1 MKTLALLIALSM
13 TGCAVMPDSTRL
25 ELEHVSHP
33 LAGWPVSA
41 NNTEDGLTQVNV
53 IGHWQSGRVY
63 VETRPWLQLAGRRT
77 AGLLRSRPH
86 LHRPHRCVALE
97 SVTALR
103 AWAARA

>member
-13 TGCAVMPDSTRL
+13 TGCAVMPNSTRL

-41 NNTEDGLTQVNV
+41 NNTEDGLSQVNL

-63 VETRPWLQLAGRRT
+63 VEQGLGYNLQGENGGGFYGPELTYTGRI
-77 AGLLRSRPH
+77 GVLLWNR
-86 LHRPHRCVALE
+86 
-97 SVTALR
+97 
-103 AWAARA
+103 

>member
-41 NNTEDGLTQVNV
+41 ADTEDALTQLNV
-53 IGHWQSGRVY
+53 IGHWQSGNVY
-63 VETRPWLQLAGRRT
+63 VENGLGYNLQGENGGGFYGPGFTYTGRI
-77 AGLLRSRPH
+77 GVKFWSR
-86 LHRPHRCVALE
+86 
-97 SVTALR
+97 
-103 AWAARA
+103 

>member
-13 TGCAVMPDSTRL
+13 TGCAVIPDSTRL

-41 NNTEDGLTQVNV
+41 NNTEDGLSQVNL

-63 VETRPWLQLAGRRT
+63 VEQGLGYNLQGENGGGFYGPELTYTGRIGVMLWNR
-77 AGLLRSRPH
+77 
-86 LHRPHRCVALE
+86 
-97 SVTALR
+97 
-103 AWAARA
+103 

>member
-13 TGCAVMPDSTRL
+13 TGCAVMPNSTRL

-41 NNTEDGLTQVNV
+41 NNTEDGLSQVNL

-63 VETRPWLQLAGRRT
+63 VEQGLGYNLQGENGGGFYGPELTYTGRIGVMLWNR
-77 AGLLRSRPH
+77 
-86 LHRPHRCVALE
+86 
-97 SVTALR
+97 
-103 AWAARA
+103 

>member
-41 NNTEDGLTQVNV
+41 NNTEDGLSQVNL

-63 VETRPWLQLAGRRT
+63 VEQGLGYNLQGENGGGFYGPELTYTGRI
-77 AGLLRSRPH
+77 GVMLWSR
-86 LHRPHRCVALE
+86 
-97 SVTALR
+97 
-103 AWAARA
+103 

>member
-41 NNTEDGLTQVNV
+41 ANTEDGLSQVNL
-53 IGHWQSGRVY
+53 IGQWQSGNVY
-63 VETRPWLQLAGRRT
+63 VENGLGYNLQGANGGGFYGPELTYTGRIGVKFWNR
-77 AGLLRSRPH
+77 
-86 LHRPHRCVALE
+86 
-97 SVTALR
+97 
-103 AWAARA
+103 

>member
-13 TGCAVMPDSTRL
+13 TACSVMPTSARM

-41 NNTEDGLTQVNV
+41 NNTEDGLSQLNV

-63 VETRPWLQLAGRRT
+63 VEQGLGYNLQGENGGGFYGPGLTYTGRI
-77 AGLLRSRPH
+77 GVQFWSR
-86 LHRPHRCVALE
+86 
-97 SVTALR
+97 
-103 AWAARA
+103 

>member
-41 NNTEDGLTQVNV
+41 ANTEDALTQVNV
-53 IGHWQSGRVY
+53 IGHWQSGRIY
-63 VETRPWLQLAGRRT
+63 VENGLGYNLQGADGAGFKGP
-77 AGLLRSRPH
+77 GLTYTGRVGVLLWNR
-86 LHRPHRCVALE
+86 
-97 SVTALR
+97 
-103 AWAARA
+103 

>member
-41 NNTEDGLTQVNV
+41 NNTEDGLSQLNV

-63 VETRPWLQLAGRRT
+63 VEQGLGYNLQGENGGGFYGPGLTYTGRI
-77 AGLLRSRPH
+77 GVQFWSR
-86 LHRPHRCVALE
+86 
-97 SVTALR
+97 
-103 AWAARA
+103 

>member
-13 TGCAVMPDSTRL
+13 TGCAVIPDSTRL

-41 NNTEDGLTQVNV
+41 NNTEDGLSQVNL

-63 VETRPWLQLAGRRT
+63 VEQGLGYNLQGEGGGGFGGPSLTYTGRI
-77 AGLLRSRPH
+77 GVLLWNR
-86 LHRPHRCVALE
+86 
-97 SVTALR
+97 
-103 AWAARA
+103 